1 MKQQSF
7 ASAAWETKRKK
18 TRREMFLEE
27 MEQVVPWGKLVK
39 LFEPYYPKGET
50 GRPPL
55 GLERMLRIHFMQLW
69 FNQSDPGMEDLIY
82 ESESVR
88 RFAGVELGIDAV
100 PDESTILRFRHT
112 LERHGLAEQLF
123 DRVGRHLEQ
132 RGLLLR
138 SGSIVDATLIAAPPS
153 TKNKSHQRDPEM
165 SQTKKGN
172 QWYFGMKMHI
182 GTDRRGIVH
191 TAVATTAAVHDS
203 QVMDDCLHGEEQA
216 IYGDK
221 AYAGE
226 EPRQRYT
233 RQGVRWRVAKKGRR
247 GQALSER
254 ERAFNRRHNAVR
266 ARVEHVFHVVK
277 RLWGHAKVRYRGL
290 EKNASRYF
298 TLFALANLYLL
309 RRRLLPQE

>member
-18 TRREMFLEE
+18 TRREVFLEE
-27 MEQVVPWGKLVK
+27 MEQVVPWSELLKLI
-39 LFEPYYPKGET
+39 EPYYPKGED
-50 GRPPL
+50 GRPPQ
-55 GLERMLRIHFMQLW
+55 GLERMLRIHLMQLW
-69 FNQSDPGMEDLIY
+69 FNQSDPGMEDLLY

-88 RFAGVELGIDAV
+88 RFAGIELGRDAV
-100 PDESTILRFRHT
+100 PDESTILRFRHL
-112 LERHGLAEQLF
+112 LEQHELAAQLF
-123 DRVGRHLEQ
+123 DRVGRYLER

-153 TKNKSHQRDPEM
+153 TKNQDRARDPDM

-182 GTDRRGIVH
+182 GTDPRGVVH

-203 QVMDDCLHGEEQA
+203 QVLDDCLHGAERA

-221 AYAGE
+221 AYADE
-226 EPRQRYT
+226 EKRRHHA
-233 RQGVRWRVAKKGRR
+233 RRGVRWRVAKKAKR
-247 GQALSER
+247 GQALSEPA
-254 ERAFNRRHNAVR
+254 RAFNRRHNAVR

-290 EKNASRYF
+290 DKNASRYF

-309 RRRLLPQE
+309 RRRLLPQG

>member
-7 ASAAWETKRKK
+7 ASAAWEAKSKK
-18 TRREMFLEE
+18 TRREVFLEE
-27 MEQVVPWGKLVK
+27 MEQVVPWDELLKLI
-39 LFEPYYPKGET
+39 EPYYPKGED
-50 GRPPL
+50 GRPPQ
-55 GLERMLRIHFMQLW
+55 GLERMLRIHLMQLW
-69 FNQSDPGMEDLIY
+69 FNQSDPGMEDLLY

-88 RFAGVELGIDAV
+88 RFAGIELGVDVV
-100 PDESTILRFRHT
+100 PDESTILRFRHM
-112 LERHGLAEQLF
+112 LERHELAAQLF
-123 DRVGRHLEQ
+123 DRVGRYLEQ

-138 SGSIVDATLIAAPPS
+138 SGTIVDATLIAAPPS
-153 TKNKSHQRDPEM
+153 TKNQDQARDPEM

-182 GTDRRGIVH
+182 GTDARGVVH

-203 QVMDDCLHGEEQA
+203 QVLDDCLHGAERA
-216 IYGDK
+216 VYGDK
-221 AYAGE
+221 AYADE
-226 EPRQRYT
+226 EKRWHHT
-233 RQGVRWRVAKKGRR
+233 RRGVRWRVAKKAKR

-254 ERAFNRRHNAVR
+254 ARAFNRRHNAVR

-290 EKNASRYF
+290 DKNANRYF

-309 RRRLLPQE
+309 RRRLLAQG

>member
-39 LFEPYYPKGET
+39 LIEPYYPKGET

-55 GLERMLRIHFMQLW
+55 GLEKMLRIHFMQLW

-88 RFAGVELGIDAV
+88 RFAGIELGVEPV

-112 LERHGLAEQLF
+112 LEGHCLAEKLF

-182 GTDRRGIVH
+182 GTDTRGTVH

-203 QVMDDCLHGEEQA
+203 QVLDDCLHGEEHA

-226 EPRQRYT
+226 ELRQRHT

-254 ERAFNRRHNAVR
+254 QRAFNRRHNAVR

-298 TLFALANLYLL
+298 MLFALANLYLL

>member
-18 TRREMFLEE
+18 TRREIFLEE
-27 MEQVVPWGKLVK
+27 METVVPWGKLVK
-39 LFEPYYPKGET
+39 LIDPYYPKGET

-55 GLERMLRIHFMQLW
+55 GLEKMLRIHFMQLW

-88 RFAGVELGIDAV
+88 RFAGIELGVEPV

-112 LERHGLAEQLF
+112 LEQHRLAEKLF

-153 TKNKSHQRDPEM
+153 TKNRSHQRDPEM

-203 QVMDDCLHGEEQA
+203 QVMDDCLHGEERA

-221 AYAGE
+221 AYASE
-226 EPRQRYT
+226 AQRQRYT
-233 RQGVRWRVAKKGRR
+233 QQGVRWRVAKKAKR
-247 GQALSER
+247 GHALPDR
-254 ERAFNRRHNAVR
+254 DQAFNRRHNAVR